1 MPVVYINIER
11 LGELTGEKIQ
21 PSRLEA
27 ILFNLKSESKVV
39 DDSHIEVEVNSDR
52 PDLFTSEGLARAIK
66 GLLEVEVGLF
76 QPKIGDSLFSVNVS
90 EVPSRPFIA
99 VGVVRNVS
107 LGEEGL
113 KELIQFQEKL
123 HITIGRRRK
132 KVAIGIHDLKKIEG
146 HSLIYSMVPL
156 DAEMIPLD
164 NPKRMKIKDV
174 LRETPQGKSY
184 GDLSL
189 LGGAHPAI
197 LSEGGEIISLPP
209 VINSDITR
217 LEPSTKDLLIDVT
230 GTDLNSVVKTLDLI
244 SSLMNE
250 HKGSSI
256 ERVKIYSQPGSLLRI
271 DPLLSRFSLS
281 MSRDLVTK
289 TLGFEL
295 SRDVVIK
302 HLLKMRFG
310 VEELQPEG
318 SLKVVVPEYRLD
330 ILHPIDLVEDIAMS
344 YGYENLPAVPPNYKT
359 EGSVDEITS
368 LSRVLR
374 MTLIGLGFQE
384 VHSFIALGT
393 HAELFKGNAELL
405 KIRNP
410 VSEEMQWIRP
420 NLSSSLL
427 YILKENQH
435 VELPLKIFEIG
446 DFAHL
451 RDGKLIQGKSLAMAV
466 MKDELSFEEIQAPAF
481 SLLSHFGINVRFRKS
496 NVGYLIEGRA
506 ATIIAE
512 DIPVG
517 VVGEVHPHILTEM
530 QIKYPVGVAEI
541 DLGLLRNVFKNIQR

>member
-1 MPVVYINIER
+1 VPVVYINIER
-11 LGELTGEKIQ
+11 LSELIGEKIQ
-21 PSRLEA
+21 PSRLEE

-123 HITIGRRRK
+123 HITIGRKRK

-146 HSLIYSMVPL
+146 HSLTYSMVPL

-197 LSEGGEIISLPP
+197 LSESGEIISLPP

-230 GTDLNSVVKTLDLI
+230 GTDLNSVAKTLDLI

-250 HKGSSI
+250 HRGSSI
-256 ERVKIYSQPGSLLRI
+256 ERVKIYSQAGSLLRI
-271 DPLLSRFSLS
+271 DPLLSRFSILMS
-281 MSRDLVTK
+281 MNLASK
-289 TLGFEL
+289 TLGIEL
-295 SRDVVIK
+295 SKGAVIK
-302 HLLKMRFG
+302 HLLRMRFG
-310 VEELQPEG
+310 VEDLQPEN

-344 YGYENLPAVPPNYKT
+344 YGYENLPAVPPIYKT

-368 LSRVLR
+368 LSRALR

-384 VHSFIALGT
+384 VHSFVALGT
-393 HAELFKGNAELL
+393 YAELFKGNAELL

-410 VSEEMQWIRP
+410 VSEEMLWIRP

-427 YILKENQH
+427 YILRENQH
-435 VELPLKIFEIG
+435 IELPIKIFEIG

-451 RDGKLIQGKSLAMAV
+451 KDGKLVQGKSLAMAV
-466 MKDELSFEEIQAPAF
+466 MKDELSFEEIQAPAY
-481 SLLSHFGINVRFRKS
+481 SLLSHFGIGVRFRKS
-496 NVGYLIEGRA
+496 NVGYLIEGRT

-517 VVGEVHPHILTEM
+517 VVGEVHPQILTEM
-530 QIKYPVGVAEI
+530 QVKYPVGIAEI
-541 DLGLLRNVFKNIQR
+541 DLGLLRNVIKKLQK

>member
-11 LGELTGEKIQ
+11 LGELIGEKIH
-21 PSRLEA
+21 PSRLEE

-66 GLLEVEVGLF
+66 GLLEVEIGLF
-76 QPKIGDSLFSVNVS
+76 EPKIGDSLFSVNVS

-99 VGVVRNVS
+99 VGLVRNVS

-123 HITIGRRRK
+123 HITIGRKRK

-146 HSLIYSMVPL
+146 HSLTYSMVPL

-164 NPKRMKIKDV
+164 SQKKMKIKNV

-197 LSEGGEIISLPP
+197 LSESGEIISLPP

-250 HKGSSI
+250 HRGSSI
-256 ERVKIYSQPGSLLRI
+256 ERAKIYSQTGSLLRI
-271 DPLLSRFSLS
+271 DPTLSRFSLS
-281 MSRDLVTK
+281 MSIELVSK

-295 SRDVVIK
+295 TKDAVKK
-302 HLLKMRFG
+302 HLLRMRFG
-310 VEELQPEG
+310 AEDMQPEG

-359 EGSVDEITS
+359 EGSLDEITS
-368 LSRVLR
+368 LSRALR
-374 MTLIGLGFQE
+374 MTVIGLGFQE
-384 VHSFIALGT
+384 VHSFVALGT

-427 YILKENQH
+427 YILRENQH
-435 VELPLKIFEIG
+435 IELPIKIFEIG
-446 DFAHL
+446 DFARL

-466 MKDELSFEEIQAPAF
+466 MKDELSFEEIQAPAY
-481 SLLSHFGINVRFRKS
+481 SLLSHYGISVRFRKS
-496 NVGYLIEGRA
+496 SVGYLIEGRA

-541 DLGLLRNVFKNIQR
+541 DLVLLRNVFKKLQK